1 MAEEHPT
8 WGYTRIQGALTVVG
22 HRVGRTTTAIIVSAH
37 SLPPV
42 PVRPTSWQTFLRAHW
57 GAIAGADC
65 FTTDVWTAK
74 GLGTSS
80 TLFVLD
86 LTSRRVQMARR
97 KCCSPLGMARTFVFA
112 DHEPL
117 THHRVLIC
125 DRDAKWSQAARGHLA
140 DAGLRVVQ
148 TPYRGHIRRRPRLGG
163 RLNYDARAA

>member
-22 HRVGRTTTAIIVSAH
+22 HRVGRTTTALIVSAH
-37 SLPPV
+37 GLPPV
-42 PVRPTSWQTFLRAHW
+42 PVTAHVL
-57 GAIAGADC
+57 ADLPAAADC

-97 KCCSPLGMARTFVFA
+97 KCCSPLGMARTLVFA

>member
-22 HRVGRTTTAIIVSAH
+22 HRVGRTTSARIVSAH
-37 SLPPV
+37 GLPPV
-42 PVRPTSWQTFLRAHW
+42 PARPTSSGRPSCGRIG

-65 FTTDVWTAK
+65 FTTDVWTAN

-86 LTSRRVQMARR
+86 LMSRRVQMARR
-97 KCCSPLGMARTFVFA
+97 KCCSPPSMARTLVFA

-148 TPYRGHIRRRPRLGG
+148 TPYRGHLRRRPRLGG
-163 RLNYDARAA
+163 RWA